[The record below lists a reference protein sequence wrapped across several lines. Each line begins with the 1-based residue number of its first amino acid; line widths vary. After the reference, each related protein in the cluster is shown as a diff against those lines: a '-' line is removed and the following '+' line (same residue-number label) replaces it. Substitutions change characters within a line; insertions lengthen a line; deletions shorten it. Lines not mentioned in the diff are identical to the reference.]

1 VPAKIR
7 LHLPLQGRDLLV
19 QGGDHRDQ
27 GPDGDRVGGGD
38 GRRLAQPGLRS
49 AARQMHVIPIPW
61 VEVDDITNAVMFL
74 ASDEA
79 RYVTGT
85 TLVVD
90 AGRLLK

>member
-1 VPAKIR
+1 VGRVEGKIA
-7 LHLPLQGRDLLV
+7 LITG
-19 QGGDHRDQ
+19 
-27 GPDGDRVGGGD
+27 
-38 GRRLAQPGLRS
+38 
-49 AARQMHVIPIPW
+49 AARGQMHVIPVPW

-90 AGRLLK
+90 VGRLLK